1 MRFLLQEDESD
12 FSKAWK
18 LEGSRKRGEN
28 IPGHCLDVRL
38 LQYSDVAKFGIQ
50 IKRLFEVVGR
60 DRAHVIVF
68 DDFKTDPLKTYRKV
82 LEFLEIDY
90 DGQTKFERRHG
101 SQMYRY
107 RWLQKIFFLPAKSGG
122 KMSKTVQQRTRKYNE
137 KGRKLPSLIK
147 RIIDFNK
154 IPMQPA
160 PLPNETIVEIRETL
174 REDIALLSDL
184 LNRDLNY
191 WLDEG

>member
-1 MRFLLQEDESD
+1 
-12 FSKAWK
+12 
-18 LEGSRKRGEN
+18 
-28 IPGHCLDVRL
+28 
-38 LQYSDVAKFGIQ
+38 
-50 IKRLFEVVGR
+50 
-60 DRAHVIVF
+60 
-68 DDFKTDPLKTYRKV
+68 
-82 LEFLEIDY
+82 
-90 DGQTKFERRHG
+90 
-101 SQMYRY
+101 
-107 RWLQKIFFLPAKSGG
+107 
-122 KMSKTVQQRTRKYNE
+122 MSKTVQQRTRKYNE